1 MVALSKLTVKV
12 RNPDTVF
19 FEGEP
24 EAVSSANEKG
34 PFDILPMHENFISLI
49 KDKIIIHISGKD
61 QKELAVKTGVIRAK
75 SNSIQIFYSLME
87 QDR

>member
-1 MVALSKLTVKV
+1 MIASTKLTVKV

-19 FEGEP
+19 FEGEA

-49 KDKIIIHISGKD
+49 KDKVVIHISGKD
-61 QKELAVKTGVIRAK
+61 QKELVVKTGVVRAK
-75 SNSIQIFYSLME
+75 SNSIQIFYELE
-87 QDR
+87 TK